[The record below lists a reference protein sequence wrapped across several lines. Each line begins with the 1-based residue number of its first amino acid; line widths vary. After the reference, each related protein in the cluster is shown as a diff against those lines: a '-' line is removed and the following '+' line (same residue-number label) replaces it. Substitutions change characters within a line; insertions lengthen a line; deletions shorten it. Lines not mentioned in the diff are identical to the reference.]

1 MKQILLMIAAVALVG
16 CGKKEPVQ
24 PYVDNTE
31 ATNPEL
37 TIANPEPTKAKTTGG
52 VKLWEFETG
61 DGVYSYSIFFHSGHR
76 TRQRLLKPVPHH
88 GCLTPHFPHA

>member
-1 MKQILLMIAAVALVG
+1 MKQILLMIAVVAVVG
-16 CGKKEPVQ
+16 CGKK
-24 PYVDNTE
+24 D
-31 ATNPEL
+31 AD
-37 TIANPEPTKAKTTGG
+37 PTKSEPPKAKATAG

-61 DGVYSYSIFFHSGHR
+61 GGVYSSPIFFHSGHR